1 MDLTAWVG
9 LSTDQGTEGMASS
22 KFGIL
27 GFIFQ
32 QYHDL
37 NAPPK
42 HPSHS
47 CSPRTPPESEP
58 A

>member
-32 QYHDL
+32 
-37 NAPPK
+37 
-42 HPSHS
+42 
-47 CSPRTPPESEP
+47 
-58 A
+58 